1 MKRMR
6 FQLLGGFKSLLFCV
20 LLLIMPTLGMAQNS
34 FMKGQP
40 VYPAFEGWREN
51 PDGTINFMFGYFN
64 ENWEEQH
71 FVPIGE
77 DNFITPGDPDQGQ
90 PTVFFPRRN
99 RFVFE
104 VTVPSVWG
112 DRELVWTLNINGNE
126 MKAYAT
132 VNPNYVV
139 DNLLIASE
147 TGSLGIGTSSPESRA
162 NTPPE
167 LTLEGDDV
175 RAVRVGEALSIV
187 SQVAD
192 DGVPRSRVPSSMPV
206 DMLKRRMFS
215 PPIKPTVGKINAL
228 YVSWNVFRGNGNVSF
243 DPPQTKV
250 WEDTRAGA
258 NSPWGVHWLPP
269 EIPADGMVEVTATF
283 DEPGTYILWGR
294 ADDGGLYG
302 DAYIT
307 VNVSP

>member
-1 MKRMR
+1 
-6 FQLLGGFKSLLFCV
+6 
-20 LLLIMPTLGMAQNS
+20 
-34 FMKGQP
+34 
-40 VYPAFEGWREN
+40 
-51 PDGTINFMFGYFN
+51 
-64 ENWEEQH
+64 
-71 FVPIGE
+71 
-77 DNFITPGDPDQGQ
+77 
-90 PTVFFPRRN
+90 
-99 RFVFE
+99 
-104 VTVPSVWG
+104 
-112 DRELVWTLNINGNE
+112 
-126 MKAYAT
+126 
-132 VNPNYVV
+132 
-139 DNLLIASE
+139 
-147 TGSLGIGTSSPESRA
+147 
-162 NTPPE
+162 
-167 LTLEGDDV
+167 
-175 RAVRVGEALSIV
+175 
-187 SQVAD
+187 
-192 DGVPRSRVPSSMPV
+192 
-206 DMLKRRMFS
+206 MFS